1 MPLEREVLPDRA
13 KAGEKLLC
21 AFRVAKAAHAALAFP
36 GRLVAVLR
44 PVVQPGGRFD
54 EQVLHA
60 DQFRNLSLCC
70 RIAAQLV
77 GDDLGSGQKLGERGV
92 LP

>member
-1 MPLEREVLPDRA
+1 MPPERDVLPYRSE
-13 KAGEKLLC
+13 AGEKLLC
-21 AFRVAKAAHAALAFP
+21 AFRVAKAVHAALAFP

-54 EQVLHA
+54 EHVLHA
-60 DQFRNLSLCC
+60 DQLRNVSLCC

-77 GDDLGSGQKLGERGV
+77 GDDFCAVPGLSAAHA
-92 LP
+92 